1 MNIMKRIR
9 KLLLGSYKLAV
20 EDGMIVGKGVSIVGG
35 ANFGSEPYLI
45 TLGDYVRISMG
56 VMFITHDGG
65 TWAFRDLEEYKD
77 VIKYGRIKIG
87 AHSFIEAK
95 AIIMPGVTIGER
107 CVIGVGS
114 VVTKDIPNGSV
125 ACGIPAKVIMTTDEY
140 AQKCVKKM
148 QPYDI
153 VEYKKDKKKYL
164 IHWLNN

>member
-87 AHSFIEAK
+87 AHSFIGAK

-125 ACGIPAKVIMTTDEY
+125 ACGIPAKVIMTLDEY

>member
-87 AHSFIEAK
+87 STFCLLE
-95 AIIMPGVTIGER
+95 
-107 CVIGVGS
+107 
-114 VVTKDIPNGSV
+114 
-125 ACGIPAKVIMTTDEY
+125 
-140 AQKCVKKM
+140 QK
-148 QPYDI
+148 Q
-153 VEYKKDKKKYL
+153 
-164 IHWLNN
+164 